1 MKISEAER
9 EEVKRMYFE
18 QGMTRKD
25 IASTKGLSQ
34 RYVSAIINN
43 TDMGHGHRT
52 TGRRKPP
59 AGRITFEMIDEVMN
73 SLSVGDAVLVDNVE
87 DEDGYT
93 YNTAKRCPIIG
104 KYKHIFAVQVGKC
117 VSAFKYVDLLLEDG
131 VSSQV
136 EQPEE
141 TV

>member
-9 EEVKRMYFE
+9 KEVKRMYFE

-34 RYVSAIINN
+34 RYVSAIIHN
-43 TDMGHGHRT
+43 TDMGHGYRT

-131 VSSQV
+131 VKIG
-136 EQPEE
+136 E
-141 TV
+141 

>member
-1 MKISEAER
+1 MVI
-9 EEVKRMYFE
+9 V
-18 QGMTRKD
+18 Q
-25 IASTKGLSQ
+25 
-34 RYVSAIINN
+34 
-43 TDMGHGHRT
+43 
-52 TGRRKPP
+52 P
-59 AGRITFEMIDEVMN
+59 AGGRITFEMIDEVMN

-131 VSSQV
+131 VKIG
-136 EQPEE
+136 E
-141 TV
+141 

>member
-43 TDMGHGHRT
+43 TDMGHGYRT
-52 TGRRKPP
+52 TGKAEASSRQ
-59 AGRITFEMIDEVMN
+59 
-73 SLSVGDAVLVDNVE
+73 DN
-87 DEDGYT
+87 
-93 YNTAKRCPIIG
+93 
-104 KYKHIFAVQVGKC
+104 F
-117 VSAFKYVDLLLEDG
+117 
-131 VSSQV
+131 
-136 EQPEE
+136 
-141 TV
+141 